1 VTTDE
6 LLSRVCPL
14 INDLGYRYYF
24 VPDTVARGEELGL
37 DVFQFYFLGR
47 GGTLGD
53 VDAAVVHS
61 AFGYFNPTVVEAM
74 WSSGCEKV
82 SPREAAAA
90 HFACAADLGRARLA
104 GLAGLAG
111 LAEFCAAAEQVVAA
125 AEPAGLTLFAAYRR
139 APLVEDP
146 EGRALQLVAVLRE
159 LRGSA
164 HLASVRAAGLS
175 DKVAHFLTRPEAMTL
190 FGWPEGD
197 VPEVDDAQRAARA
210 EAEAMTDRIL
220 APAFGV
226 LDEAGSAALLAGIE
240 AIAGA
245 LEG

>member
-1 VTTDE
+1 MTTDE
-6 LLSRVCPL
+6 LLSRACPL

-24 VPDTVARGEELGL
+24 VPETVSRGEALGL

-47 GGTLGD
+47 GGVLGD

-61 AFGYFNPTVVEAM
+61 AFGYFNPAVVEAM
-74 WSSGCEKV
+74 WGSGREQV
-82 SPREAAAA
+82 SPRDAAAA
-90 HFACAADLGRARLA
+90 HFACAAELGRSRLA
-104 GLAGLAG
+104 GLAGLP
-111 LAEFCAAAEQVVAA
+111 EFCAAAEQVVAA

-164 HLASVRAAGLS
+164 HLAAVRAAGLS
-175 DKVAHFLTRPEAMTL
+175 DKMAHFLTRPEAMTL
-190 FGWPEGD
+190 FGWPEDD